1 MRHLRLLRAS
11 TEATTESNLDGR
23 CQPKAAP
30 VLPPLKEHVGP
41 RQRALQRFPRNERC
55 PPRLVERSQQ
65 LSGRDGQRS
74 SEPRERPEVD
84 KDRSFFENNLTKAAQ
99 FIRPPGRA
107 ASSGRAQHGHQTL
120 SPWQAAPP
128 RLLNRTR
135 KIDLPHQPPRPGL
148 YCLHRDHEVGLLL
161 LEVPGQKCRHM
172 KVRAYLLGI
181 EIGSHVFSGDG

>member
-1 MRHLRLLRAS
+1 MRHLRLLRAP

-30 VLPPLKEHVGP
+30 VLPPLKEYVGP

-120 SPWQAAPP
+120 SDLLGKLLLQGDQ
-128 RLLNRTR
+128 LLNRTR
-135 KIDLPHQPPRPGL
+135 KIDLPHQPAPSRS
-148 YCLHRDHEVGLLL
+148 LL
-161 LEVPGQKCRHM
+161 PPP
-172 KVRAYLLGI
+172 
-181 EIGSHVFSGDG
+181 